1 MKGNME
7 KNNYD
12 EYQITVRHRLAF
24 WSLLLT
30 FALIM
35 INAFVKSRY
44 DWAVPGVEAIVL
56 IGVPTLFFATG
67 AVFQNAYISRREKE
81 PWLTAG
87 LFGGLAFVEF
97 ISFLAGAGAGE
108 LVRDGRLYYGFTPLA
123 LFVFFG
129 YLAAILTIKAL
140 LDRHKGEE

>member
-1 MKGNME
+1 MKGNTE

-30 FALIM
+30 FMLII
-35 INAFVKSRY
+35 INAFIKSWY

-67 AVFQNAYISRREKE
+67 AVFQNAYISRREKG
-81 PWLTAG
+81 PWLTVG
-87 LFGGLAFVEF
+87 LFGGLAVVEF
-97 ISFLAGAGAGE
+97 VSFLAGAGAGE
-108 LVRDGRLYYGFTPLA
+108 LVRDGRLYYRFTPLV
-123 LFVFFG
+123 LFVFFA
-129 YLAAILTIKAL
+129 YLAVILTIKAL
-140 LDRHKGEE
+140 LDRRKDEE

>member
-30 FALIM
+30 FGLI
-35 INAFVKSRY
+35 IVNAFVKSWY
-44 DWAVPGVEAIVL
+44 NWAVPGVEAIVL
-56 IGVPTLFFATG
+56 IGAPTLFFATG
-67 AVFQNAYISRREKE
+67 AVFQNAYISRRKKG

-87 LFGGLAFVEF
+87 LFGGLAVVELA
-97 ISFLAGAGAGE
+97 SFLAGAGAGE
-108 LVRDGRLYYGFTPLA
+108 LVRDGQLYYGFTPLA

-129 YLAAILTIKAL
+129 YLAVILTVKAL
-140 LDRHKGEE
+140 LDRRKGEE